1 MGVVT
6 FASHATS
13 TGERLVLSDE
23 NGAVVPFEDW
33 TLHGP
38 IASRVIAAD
47 LLDRWA
53 NDSRDGND
61 APLVSP
67 EPDGSVTLAYALVA
81 GLSEQEA
88 AALALPP
95 AIRIQLEIET
105 SGIFGRPGFKV
116 ETRWVRPGGLAA
128 RVVPTEGRVR
138 YNGQEWRVAEPLWS
152 TIETVRAVNEAVD
165 APAQQYAMSRL
176 RETLG
181 ASEGDILHPDG
192 FLKRLRI
199 SYAAGFSLDLKTAGG
214 KFDFDPILF
223 SRARRAAAQEG
234 EVPDSDDDGLLP
246 SSLQQKFIERFRASD
261 RALNAYR
268 LDDSTIVYLDPEL
281 KRALEIVHRAQGL
294 DEDSRRKFALSPRR
308 YISEA
313 LPEGALADDAVS
325 ALFIETQQYSE
336 RVNGIDI
343 WRKPVLPWIKPKP
356 NSWLPESF
364 GLYIGDPPNGEQ
376 IDIEPD
382 QLDSAIDTLEAAV
395 AREQES
401 VEIGGKTVPATT
413 QALDALRSLRDRL
426 TQEFLEKPEV
436 DDSDLLPG
444 PLFLTVSENFEH
456 VEYEESA
463 LGAAQSFSAPRFPGA
478 VVSTPK
484 DHQRT
489 GFNWLAEAWANRLPG
504 VLLADDMGL
513 GKTYQLLA
521 FLAWLRH
528 DQGVKEPFLIVAPT
542 GLLENWRQEMRIH
555 LDEGAL
561 GEVLPAFGSNLGLL
575 RQGRGRDTQSG
586 AAQLS
591 TSAFD
596 GYGVVLTTYETLR
609 DYHMSFARQRF
620 AVAVCDEAQ
629 KIKNATSQIRR
640 AATTVN
646 ARFRIAMTGTPVE
659 NRLQDLWT
667 IMDWSWPKLLGASRD
682 FERLYP
688 DDDANA
694 LGELRGLLV
703 DRQEGRPPVML
714 RRMKSEVLDGLPQ
727 KRIVKHQIEMPPVQA
742 ERYSRAIEQA
752 MMLRGSGQRGLMLK
766 VLHELRGAS
775 LYPGSRDDPEFEPA
789 NSARMKAV
797 FSALEQIKAAE
808 EKALVFCEDLAMQ
821 ARLAAEIRHRF
832 GIGHPVARIHGGVGP
847 QVRQQI
853 VNEFQSRPAGF
864 DVLILS
870 PKAGGVGLTLTAANH
885 VIHASRWWNP
895 AIEDQATDRVYRI
908 GQTRDVTVHIPLAV
922 HPDPALRDA
931 SFDFKLDQLMERKRG
946 LSAQLLM
953 PGETDGDLD
962 SLFESLFEPGTQDEP
977 AAAPESAKQPDA
989 GPSDSFAPPSR
1000 SEPAS
1005 PPQTERPV
1013 LSARPQPSAPP
1024 QPRAPR
1030 MVRYSPGDDREWEIF
1045 AGNLANRAIEH
1056 LVIRD
1061 PYALAGRRNR
1071 LLTADFA
1078 THLARKV
1085 PGISRVTVIAWDAES
1100 ARNDNYETTQRAAD
1114 EMEREWDRR
1123 FMGRVPLMLELKSR
1137 GEDRRFHDR
1146 WVEAHLPE
1154 GERLAWNLTSGVDG
1168 FMNTESECT
1177 VTLWDE

>member
-1 MGVVT
+1 VGVVT

-694 LGELRGLLV
+694 LAELRGLLV

-962 SLFESLFEPGTQDEP
+962 SLFESLFEQGELAPTDAQQRSDETLDSGP
-977 AAAPESAKQPDA
+977 LAPEE
-989 GPSDSFAPPSR
+989 PSTPPH
-1000 SEPAS
+1000 
-1005 PPQTERPV
+1005 TERPV
-1013 LSARPQPSAPP
+1013 LSARVQQSAAPQ
-1024 QPRAPR
+1024 RKVPR
-1030 MVRYSPGDDREWEIF
+1030 MVRYNPGDDREWEIF